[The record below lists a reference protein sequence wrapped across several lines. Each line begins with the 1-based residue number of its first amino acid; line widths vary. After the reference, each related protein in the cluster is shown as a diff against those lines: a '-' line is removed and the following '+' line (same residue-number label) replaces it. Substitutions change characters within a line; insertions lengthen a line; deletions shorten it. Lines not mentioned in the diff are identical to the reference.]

1 MQDISLNLQNILS
14 EYCREESA
22 VEFKAR
28 EVIFVIIIGV
38 LITSLGL
45 CSNKR
50 GKEPANPDSPQTSAK
65 ILVHVSG
72 QVEHPG
78 VYSLDAG
85 SRIID
90 AVSAAGGALQDADL
104 HRLNLAAY
112 LTDGQKVTVP
122 SAVPDSGPNSGFE
135 HSLVNINTS
144 DQKTLETL
152 PNIGPARAERII
164 EYREI
169 HGGFSSIEEII
180 NVPGIGSG
188 IYDSIKDLVTY

>member
-1 MQDISLNLQNILS
+1 MD
-14 EYCREESA
+14 
-22 VEFKAR
+22 FKAR
-28 EVIFVIIIGV
+28 DFIFVIIIGV

-45 CSNKR
+45 CSNSKQ
-50 GKEPANPDSPQTSAK
+50 KEPANTDCPESSAK

-78 VYSLDAG
+78 VYSLEAG

-90 AVSAAGGALQDADL
+90 AVSAAGGALRDADL

-112 LTDGQKVTVP
+112 LTDGQKITVP
-122 SAVPDSGPNSGFE
+122 STVPDSEQQPGLESG
-135 HSLVNINTS
+135 LVNINTS

-164 EYREI
+164 EYREL

-188 IYDSIKDLVTY
+188 IYESIKDLITF